1 MEAFGIGS
9 ILFVVCALIGLALL
23 VVGITFVVK
32 NVKWKKEK
40 DLQGINSSI
49 NIVAIILFCMMIL
62 FGAIWFFVFGIG
74 AIDFGVLGS
83 SL

>member
-9 ILFVVCALIGLALL
+9 ILFVVCALTGLALL

-74 AIDFGVLGS
+74 AIVFGVLGS